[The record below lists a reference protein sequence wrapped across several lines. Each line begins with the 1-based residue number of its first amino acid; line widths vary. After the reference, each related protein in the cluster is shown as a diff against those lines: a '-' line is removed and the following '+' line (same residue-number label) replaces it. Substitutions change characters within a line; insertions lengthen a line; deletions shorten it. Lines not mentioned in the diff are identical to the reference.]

1 MRIDPN
7 ARAQEAQDSAGT
19 AASTS
24 RGTAAAAQP
33 RTLADD
39 TAQLSGDQVRVQA
52 LTAQAIA
59 VPEIRQEKVTALG
72 QAVRNGS
79 YHVSPELT
87 AEAVISESLAR
98 ASA

>member
-7 ARAQEAQDSAGT
+7 ARPQQAQDSAGT
-19 AASTS
+19 PSS
-24 RGTAAAAQP
+24 RGTAAAAQSGA
-33 RTLADD
+33 LADD
-39 TAQLSGDQVRVQA
+39 TAQLSGDQVRVQS

-72 QAVRNGS
+72 QAVQNGS
-79 YHVSPELT
+79 YDVSPELT